1 MQVCDGDNSRRAH
14 PPANSMDYPPN
25 KDGPITSD
33 CDAMRSH
40 GHQMALITSDCGT
53 MRAVGTKWR

>member
-40 GHQMALITSDCGT
+40 GHQMALITSDCGY
-53 MRAVGTKWR
+53 